1 VRLYI
6 KLLAACL
13 AALLGVI
20 LGAWWAP
27 FLFAFAFGAEDRRSR
42 IAVPAGAGIGLVS
55 WLLPL
60 AVGHARFGFG
70 PTAESL
76 AAIMGFGHAG
86 AVPVVLTLL
95 VGTLLGLTG
104 AWLGSAVASVVAP
117 RVPLTAPRGSDSFA
131 P

>member
-1 VRLYI
+1 VRRYI

-20 LGAWWAP
+20 WGVWWAP
-27 FLFAFAFGAEDRRSR
+27 FLFGLAFGADDRRGR

-60 AVGHARFGFG
+60 AVGHARYGFG
-70 PTAESL
+70 PTADSL

-104 AWLGSAVASVVAP
+104 AWLGSAAASVLAP
-117 RVPLTAPRGSDSFA
+117 RASVDGTAR
-131 P
+131 